1 MISNLGF
8 FSLLFQQDPNFG
20 SDGVSLLTSI
30 FSFIVAVVSLVA
42 MWKVFV
48 KAGKPGW
55 AVLIPIY
62 NVYVLLE
69 IVGRP
74 WWWLLLMLIPL
85 VNFVI
90 AIILMIDLAKSFGK
104 GAGFGVGLFFLN
116 FIFMLILAFGDAQY
130 AGPSAAAM

>member
-8 FSLLFQQDPNFG
+8 FSLLLQQDTDYG
-20 SDGVSLLTSI
+20 SGVLAVLSSI
-30 FSFIVAVVSLVA
+30 FSFIIAIISLVA

-62 NVYVLLE
+62 NVYVMLE

-74 WWWLLLMLIPL
+74 WWWLLLLLIPL

-90 AIILMIDLAKSFGK
+90 IIILMIDLAKSFGK
-104 GAGFGVGLFFLN
+104 GAGFGLGLFFLS

-130 AGPSAAAM
+130 VGPSAVAA